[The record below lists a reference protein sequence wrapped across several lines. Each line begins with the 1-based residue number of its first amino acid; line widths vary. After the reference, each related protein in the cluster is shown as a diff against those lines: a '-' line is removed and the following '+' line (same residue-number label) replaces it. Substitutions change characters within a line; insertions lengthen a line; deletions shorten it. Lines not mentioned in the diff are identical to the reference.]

1 MNKKVLIVDD
11 SALMRKAISDIIKKD
26 GMFQVID
33 TAVNGVEALKILES
47 GEVIYDILLLDIHMP
62 LMGGIELLEHIG
74 HLENKPVVIVISSV
88 AGEGTEVTIRALEL
102 GAFDFVTKPS
112 SFIEL
117 KSHRFRHELHKLLC
131 HALGESHRITGHGIE
146 QAGSPDREQIIKN
159 VTLQRGSHDKMIVI
173 AASTGGPKAL
183 QSVIPRLPAKIDAP
197 VLLVQHMPEG
207 FTASLAARLDELSP
221 VKVREAK
228 DGASLEKSTVYIA
241 KGGHQMRL
249 CLDRNAVYHLS
260 VSKEEAR
267 NGLRPCAD
275 ILFESMIP
283 YSFSSLVCVVLTGMG
298 ADGTKGIMQLHN
310 KKNNYIIAQNAETC
324 TVYGM
329 PKAITDKGVVNE
341 VLPLNQIAD
350 AITKHVGVR

>member
-1 MNKKVLIVDD
+1 MDKKVLIVDD
-11 SALMRKAISDIIKKD
+11 SALMRKVISDIIKKD
-26 GMFQVID
+26 DMFQVID
-33 TAVNGVEALKILES
+33 TADNGMEALKILES
-47 GEVIYDILLLDIHMP
+47 GKIYDILLLDIHMP
-62 LMGGIELLEHIG
+62 LMGGIELLERIG
-74 HLENKPVVIVISSV
+74 HLKNKPVVVVISSV

-112 SFIEL
+112 SLFEL
-117 KSHRFRHELHKLLC
+117 RSAAFRERLHELLC
-131 HALGESHRITGHGIE
+131 HALGVSLRGETQRHDKLGGMEAKTAADNI
-146 QAGSPDREQIIKN
+146 
-159 VTLQRGSHDKMIVI
+159 TLQKGNHGKLVVI
-173 AASTGGPKAL
+173 ASSTGGPKAL
-183 QSVIPRLPAKIDAP
+183 QSVIPKLPAKLDAP

-207 FTASLAARLDELSP
+207 FTGSLAERLDELSQ
-221 VKVREAK
+221 VTVREAK
-228 DGASLEKSTVYIA
+228 DGAGLDKSTVYIA

-249 CLDRNAVYHLS
+249 CLDQNAVYHLS
-260 VSKEEAR
+260 VTREAAR

-275 ILFESMIP
+275 ILFESMVP
-283 YSFSSLVCVVLTGMG
+283 YFFSSLTCVVLTGMG

-329 PKAITDKGVVNE
+329 PKAIADKGIVNE

>member
-11 SALMRKAISDIIKKD
+11 SALMRKVLSDIIKKD

-33 TAVNGVEALKILES
+33 TADNGVEALKILES
-47 GEVIYDILLLDIHMP
+47 GEVYDILLLDIHMP
-62 LMGGIELLEHIG
+62 LMGGIELLEHFG

-102 GAFDFVTKPS
+102 GAFDFVTKPRS
-112 SFIEL
+112 LIEL
-117 KSHRFRHELHKLLC
+117 RSSAFRENLHKLLC
-131 HALGESHRITGHGIE
+131 HALGESPRVIRQRRDKPESPDPEKITGNI
-146 QAGSPDREQIIKN
+146 
-159 VTLQRGSHDKMIVI
+159 TLQRGNHDKMVVI
-173 AASTGGPKAL
+173 ASSTGGPKAL
-183 QSVIPRLPAKIDAP
+183 QSVIPKLPAKIDAP

-207 FTASLAARLDELSP
+207 FTASLAARLDELSQ

-228 DGASLEKSTVYIA
+228 DGTSLEKSTVYIA

-249 CLDRNAVYHLS
+249 CLDQNAGYHLS
-260 VSKEEAR
+260 VTREEAR

-275 ILFESMIP
+275 ILFESMVP
-283 YSFSSLVCVVLTGMG
+283 YSFASLTCVVLTGMG

-329 PKAITDKGVVNE
+329 PKAIADQGVVNE